1 MVDVISPPSLSV
13 DVVLPCLDEATAL
26 PWVLGRIPPGWR
38 AIVVDNGSRDGSADL
53 ARSLGA
59 TVVEEPR
66 RGFGAACHAGLLA
79 ARAELVC
86 FLDCDGSLDPA
97 QLPRV
102 TDPVAAGTADL
113 VLARRRPVS
122 ARAWPVH
129 ARLANAVLARRLRAR
144 TGAPLHDLGP
154 MRAARRERLL
164 ALGLGD
170 RRSGYP
176 LEMVLAAAAAGM
188 RIAETSV
195 DYLPRSGRSKVT
207 GTLRGTRQAVRDMRA
222 VLAAPPPTL
231 LVIAKAPVPGR
242 VKTRLTPPCTP
253 EQAAALAEAAL
264 VDTLHTLATVPAGQ
278 RLLVLDGEPGNWLP
292 PGWRVV
298 PQTTGGLDR
307 RLAAAFAHAARS
319 APTAP
324 ALLVG
329 MDTPQLT
336 APMLAEPL
344 SPAARAGADAWYG
357 PATDGGFWALGLARP
372 TAELARH
379 LLVDLPMST
388 AGTGPALLGRLADA
402 GLAVVRLPELT
413 DVDTPPDAHQ
423 VAAAAPDSR
432 FADCL
437 RSLALAPEAAG

>member
-1 MVDVISPPSLSV
+1 M
-13 DVVLPCLDEATAL
+13 
-26 PWVLGRIPPGWR
+26 
-38 AIVVDNGSRDGSADL
+38 
-53 ARSLGA
+53 
-59 TVVEEPR
+59 
-66 RGFGAACHAGLLA
+66 
-79 ARAELVC
+79 
-86 FLDCDGSLDPA
+86 
-97 QLPRV
+97 
-102 TDPVAAGTADL
+102 
-113 VLARRRPVS
+113 
-122 ARAWPVH
+122 
-129 ARLANAVLARRLRAR
+129 
-144 TGAPLHDLGP
+144 
-154 MRAARRERLL
+154 
-164 ALGLGD
+164 
-170 RRSGYP
+170 
-176 LEMVLAAAAAGM
+176 
-188 RIAETSV
+188 
-195 DYLPRSGRSKVT
+195 
-207 GTLRGTRQAVRDMRA
+207 
-222 VLAAPPPTL
+222 
-231 LVIAKAPVPGR
+231 IAKAPVPGR